1 MESYNVRSVVNE
13 ALLASKVF
21 LRCKF
26 PSRSTVP
33 APRYPHLSCELL
45 TCEVEAIVNSLS
57 ESEMLMGMFWAFL
70 DREEAINPLLGR

>member
-1 MESYNVRSVVNE
+1 MKLYWHPKCFSVV
-13 ALLASKVF
+13 S
-21 LRCKF
+21 F
-26 PSRSTVP
+26 PTVP